1 MRGHITRRG
10 NNTFSLV
17 LALGRDPDTGKYQQ
31 KWITFKGNKQQAQVE
46 LTRLVAEFDRGVE
59 PAPGKLTVDE
69 WLRRWLR
76 DVVAVRNRPR
86 TVESY
91 ASLVRNH
98 LSPALGR
105 RKLHQLRPSDVDHMV
120 ASMRAKGLT
129 ANTALHAFTV
139 LRKALRDAEQ
149 RGLVTRNVCRI
160 ADSPKVDKYK
170 VDPPEMEAVN
180 RILNEADRTEFGPI
194 LRFMAVTGIRRS
206 EAIGLRWTNLDLDQ
220 SLVSIVA
227 TAQRLRGKG
236 VVFQPTKTASSRRGI
251 ALDPATVKVLR
262 RHRASQAERVLAFG
276 GGYID
281 PDLVFADAI
290 GAIIDPD
297 RLSKA
302 FRAIAIRA
310 GYIDVNLHQLRHA
323 HAAGLIRAGV
333 HPRVVQD
340 RLGHANA
347 AFTMNVYGHASAG
360 LQEQAARDFA
370 ALLDAAH

>member
-1 MRGHITRRG
+1 MGAG
-10 NNTFSLV
+10 
-17 LALGRDPDTGKYQQ
+17 Q
-31 KWITFKGNKQQAQVE
+31 
-46 LTRLVAEFDRGVE
+46 
-59 PAPGKLTVDE
+59 
-69 WLRRWLR
+69 
-76 DVVAVRNRPR
+76 
-86 TVESY
+86 
-91 ASLVRNH
+91 
-98 LSPALGR
+98 
-105 RKLHQLRPSDVDHMV
+105 
-120 ASMRAKGLT
+120 
-129 ANTALHAFTV
+129 
-139 LRKALRDAEQ
+139 
-149 RGLVTRNVCRI
+149 
-160 ADSPKVDKYK
+160 
-170 VDPPEMEAVN
+170 
-180 RILNEADRTEFGPI
+180 
-194 LRFMAVTGIRRS
+194 
-206 EAIGLRWTNLDLDQ
+206 
-220 SLVSIVA
+220 IVA

-370 ALLDAAH
+370 ALLDAAHWQSISRNI